1 MAWNVIARK
10 EFEDVVD
17 PRIGKAG
24 LAAVALVFVFGGYV
38 LPMSVPEPTTAQYAS
53 YMNGAVSLVLPLFG
67 LLMGYKA
74 IVADRAAGRL
84 TLLFTLPHSRR
95 GAMFE
100 KYAARAS
107 LLTGTIATGVL
118 AGCWLVYYP
127 FGSFD
132 VVVVLGYLAVTC
144 CYGLA
149 FLGIGFAISTLTTS
163 NRVASGAT
171 FGAFF
176 LFVVLWGQLRGALAL
191 ALEYVGLA
199 DGSLPDWALFLHGL
213 EPSLLYSR
221 IVVGFYADVTTG
233 SYFGPD
239 AAWYLGAWPALAALL
254 AWTVAP
260 LALGYARFEATDL

>member
-1 MAWNVIARK
+1 MTWAVIARK

-17 PRIGKAG
+17 PRFGKAG
-24 LAAVALVFVFGGYV
+24 LAAVALVFVLGGYI
-38 LPMSVPEPTTAQYAS
+38 LPMNVPEPTSAQYAS
-53 YMNGAVSLVLPLFG
+53 YMNGAVSLVVPLFG
-67 LLMGYKA
+67 LLMGYKT

-95 GAMFE
+95 GALFE
-100 KYAARAS
+100 KYAARAI
-107 LLTGTIATGVL
+107 LLAGTIAAGVL
-118 AGCWLVYYP
+118 VGCWLVYYP

-132 VVVVLGYLAVTC
+132 AVVVLGYLAVTC

-171 FGAFF
+171 FGTFV

-191 ALEYVGLA
+191 ALEYLGLA

-221 IVVGFYADVTTG
+221 VVTGFYADVTTG